1 MLLVSGFTDGNY
13 SKYIAVRIFKQEG
26 DVMKRSLMQVP
37 VWVAVTALT
46 AAISFATVQQP
57 NLPDAP
63 GKQLLNRACTSCHD
77 LDPILSYRITNKER
91 VGDMVSNM
99 IAAGAVLSAQEV
111 PILVDY
117 LFANLGPKPA
127 ADTDDAGKAILEKAC
142 TSCHGLDGMKNHVF
156 DTKDPYK
163 TLVTNMLNY
172 GASVT
177 DAELPVLVDYLFKTY
192 GKK

>member
-1 MLLVSGFTDGNY
+1 
-13 SKYIAVRIFKQEG
+13 
-26 DVMKRSLMQVP
+26 MKRSLMQVP
-37 VWVAVTALT
+37 IWVAVTVLT

-57 NLPDAP
+57 PNLPDGP
-63 GKQLLNRACTSCHD
+63 GKQILDRACTSCHN
-77 LDPILSYRITNKER
+77 LDPLFSYRMTNKER

-99 IAAGAVLSAQEV
+99 IASGAVLSAQEV

-127 ADTDDAGKAILEKAC
+127 AGTDDAGKAILEKAC

-177 DAELPVLVDYLFKTY
+177 DAELPILVDYLFKTY